1 MGSGVG
7 LVAEKEAEEEEFEA
21 EELARE
27 SDGES
32 RGLWGD
38 TGSGKWGLG
47 KNCGDLGVGVVGKR
61 GLCCMGMMGGRAREL
76 GPGVGLVAEKEAEE
90 EELEALE
97 LARESEEEF

>member
-1 MGSGVG
+1 MG
-7 LVAEKEAEEEEFEA
+7 LVVEREEEFGA

-38 TGSGKWGLG
+38 TGSGEWGVG

-61 GLCCMGMMGGRAREL
+61 GLCCMGMMGGRAGEL
-76 GPGVGLVAEKEAEE
+76 GLVEGSECEGGGARTGLGQRSSQAAEGGRWAFAEE
-90 EELEALE
+90 
-97 LARESEEEF
+97 R

>member
-1 MGSGVG
+1 MG
-7 LVAEKEAEEEEFEA
+7 LVAEREEEFET
-21 EELARE
+21 EELAWE

-38 TGSGKWGLG
+38 TGSGEWGLG

-61 GLCCMGMMGGRAREL
+61 RLCCMGMMGGGAGKL
-76 GPGVGLVAEKEAEE
+76 GPGIGLVAEKGAEE

-97 LARESEEEF
+97 LARGSEDEF